1 MAESATCLGTPG
13 RERRYDGLKQV
24 NVKVRAALIAMLL
37 VGLVAPALADK
48 RADAKAQVVFGVE
61 IARKGLWRDATQRF
75 ENATQ
80 LDPTYASAWNNLGI
94 AYEQLGRFEEA
105 KKAYERAI
113 ELDPKD
119 QYIRDN
125 YQEFRQIYDR
135 QNRAKG
141 K

>member
-1 MAESATCLGTPG
+1 MRL
-13 RERRYDGLKQV
+13 RIGLV
-24 NVKVRAALIAMLL
+24 AILL
-37 VGLVAPALADK
+37 VGLTASALADK
-48 RADAKAQVVFGVE
+48 RADAKAQVAFGV
-61 IARKGLWRDATQRF
+61 AVAQKGLWKEATQRW

-80 LDPTYASAWNNLGI
+80 IDPSYASAWNNLGI
-94 AYEQLGRFEEA
+94 GYEQLGRFEDA

-125 YQEFRQIYDR
+125 YQLFREIYDR
-135 QNRAKG
+135 QNRARG